1 VRIDGKEVEGWMG
14 ALTLVCAP
22 AVTPRGMVVDTAFG
36 SHDGQTWAEIRR
48 AEELERDILSLSS

>member
-1 VRIDGKEVEGWMG
+1 VLEVEGWMG

-22 AVTPRGMVVDTAFG
+22 GVTIRGMVVDTAFG